1 MTTSQIKL
9 SWEEEYPPFPTFVAR
24 DTFLYRGKTVVVSTI
39 NRRSSSYLG
48 GWYAETLVFTQDEYG
63 SLCDILD
70 QAEASPGSISSHDE
84 MVEKW
89 KDK

>member
-1 MTTSQIKL
+1 MITL
-9 SWEEEYPPFPTFVAR
+9 SWDEECPSFPTFIAR
-24 DTFLYRGKTVVVSTI
+24 DTFLYHGKTIVVSTI

-48 GWYAETLVFTQDEYG
+48 GWYAETMVFTQDEYG

-70 QAEASPGSISSHDE
+70 QTEASPGSMSGHNE

-89 KDK
+89 KQQ